1 DGKIISHKGQNKQ
14 VVHLEKGKLV
24 PIKIEYQSD
33 QLLNRDSNIFKEF
46 KLFKVDSQQHAHQV
60 QLDELRNP
68 AFNKKE
74 TQQFLEKASKTNLFT
89 QDIKRDTD
97 DDDKDTDGDS
107 IPDLWEENGYTIQNK
122 IAVKWDDSFAAKGY
136 TKFVSNPLDSHTVG
150 DPYTD
155 YEKAARD
162 LDLAN
167 AKETFN
173 PLVAAFPSVN
183 VNLEKVI
190 LSKDENLSNS
200 VESHSSTN
208 WSYTNTEGASIEA
221 GAKPE
226 GPTFGVSA
234 TYQHSETVAKEWG
247 TSTGNTSQFNT
258 ASAGYLNA
266 NVRYNN
272 VGTGAIYEVKPTTS
286 FVLDNNTFATITAK
300 SNSTA
305 LSISPGESYPKK
317 GQNGIAINTMDDFNS
332 HPIKLNKQQLD
343 QVLNN
348 DPIMLET
355 NQADGVY
362 KIKDT
367 SGNIVTGGEWNGVIQ
382 QIQAKT
388 ASIIVDTGESV
399 SEKRIAAKNYD
410 NPEDKTPSLS
420 LKEALKL
427 GYPEEIKEKDGLLY
441 YNDKPI
447 YESSVMTY
455 LDENT
460 AKEVKEQ
467 LNDTTGK
474 FKDVKQLFDVKLTP
488 KMNFTIKLA
497 TLYDGAEDGS
507 SPTDKGISS
516 PLGEWVFKPDIN
528 NVEGGNTG
536 KRQYR
541 LSKSQDDNIYYG
553 MLAFTSEVSNKLKK
567 NYQYYI
573 SMSIKADIGVE
584 PTVSIIGA
592 SDRIVNKQFKL
603 NSNGYQRFDI
613 LVDNS
618 ESNPIDAILL
628 DLGVSNQAPINY
640 SKDIYIDDITITEV
654 SAMKEKN

>member
-1 DGKIISHKGQNKQ
+1 
-14 VVHLEKGKLV
+14 
-24 PIKIEYQSD
+24 
-33 QLLNRDSNIFKEF
+33 
-46 KLFKVDSQQHAHQV
+46 
-60 QLDELRNP
+60 
-68 AFNKKE
+68 
-74 TQQFLEKASKTNLFT
+74 
-89 QDIKRDTD
+89 
-97 DDDKDTDGDS
+97 
-107 IPDLWEENGYTIQNK
+107 
-122 IAVKWDDSFAAKGY
+122 
-136 TKFVSNPLDSHTVG
+136 
-150 DPYTD
+150 D
-155 YEKAARD
+155 YEKAAKD

-221 GAKPE
+221 GDSPL
-226 GPTFGVSA
+226 GPTYGVSA
-234 TYQHSETVAKEWG
+234 NYQHSETVAKEWG

-258 ASAGYLNA
+258 ATAGYLNA

-286 FVLDNNTFATITAK
+286 FVVDNDTVATITAK

-332 HPIKLNKQQLD
+332 QPIKLNKQQLD

-399 SEKRIAAKNYD
+399 SEKRIAAKDYD

-427 GYPEEIKEKDGLLY
+427 GYPAEIKEKDGLLY

-455 LDENT
+455 LDANT

-467 LNDTTGK
+467 LNDTTGIY
-474 FKDVKQLFDVKLTP
+474 KDINHLYDVKLTP

-507 SPTDKGISS
+507 SSTDKGISS

-541 LSKSQDDNIYYG
+541 LSKNQGDYYYG
-553 MLAFTSEVSNKLKK
+553 MLALSPEVSNKLKK

-573 SMSIKADIGVE
+573 SMSIKADAGVE
-584 PTVSIIGA
+584 PTVTVTDNA
-592 SDRIVNKQFKL
+592 LAPIVDKKL
-603 NSNGYQRFDI
+603 KLSSNGYQRFDI

-618 ESNPIDAILL
+618 ESHPITTMAI
-628 DLGVSNQAPINY
+628 DLGVSNQDPINY